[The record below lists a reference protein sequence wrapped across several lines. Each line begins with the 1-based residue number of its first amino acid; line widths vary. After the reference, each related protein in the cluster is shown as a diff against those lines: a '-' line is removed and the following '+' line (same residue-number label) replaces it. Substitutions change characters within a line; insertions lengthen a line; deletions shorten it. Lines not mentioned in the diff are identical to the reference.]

1 MTKKVIKNEGFFK
14 IVGQIEQKEI
24 PRFVKSC
31 LLACRVGAS
40 TYSEWKNGKNR
51 ILEKHYDFLCETLS
65 EFLNREVSVAECFEA
80 ELVEAQL
87 VN

>member
-40 TYSEWKNGKNR
+40 TYSEWKEW
-51 ILEKHYDFLCETLS
+51 EKPDFRKTLRLS
-65 EFLNREVSVAECFEA
+65 L
-80 ELVEAQL
+80 
-87 VN
+87 